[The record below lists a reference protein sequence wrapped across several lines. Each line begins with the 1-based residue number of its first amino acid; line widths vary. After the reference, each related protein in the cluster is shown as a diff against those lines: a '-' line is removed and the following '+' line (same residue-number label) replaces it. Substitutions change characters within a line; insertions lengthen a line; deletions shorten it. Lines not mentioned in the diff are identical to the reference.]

1 MSILYNEFLENI
13 RKKKKNK
20 QKKQAKDLYSC
31 FKKEDLQKTIG
42 T

>member
-13 RKKKKNK
+13 RKKQTNK
-20 QKKQAKDLYSC
+20 KKQAKDLYSC

>member
-13 RKKKKNK
+13 RKK
-20 QKKQAKDLYSC
+20 KKQAKDLYSC